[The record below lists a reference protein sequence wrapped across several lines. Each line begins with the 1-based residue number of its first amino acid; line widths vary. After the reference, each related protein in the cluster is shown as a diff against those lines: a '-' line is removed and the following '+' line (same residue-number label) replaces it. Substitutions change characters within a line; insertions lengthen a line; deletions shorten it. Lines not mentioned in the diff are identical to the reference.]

1 MRAINIFFI
10 LSLFFL
16 QGCSTIEVAK
26 EVTKASK
33 SVKTSI
39 DNMIK
44 KDDEEKESLKVDKK
58 ESNIIVEE
66 KEKIK
71 KEKKKAKITTTNQKK
86 ITTLNLE
93 LKTLNEINKLIGDPI
108 LVRIDG
114 GTQTARFDTDNCRLF
129 VYFNTSDNIIK
140 SKYYEIRNTNG
151 NLIEDKE
158 QIKRC
163 YQELKK
169 VS

>member
-44 KDDEEKESLKVDKK
+44 KDDGWGS
-58 ESNIIVEE
+58 
-66 KEKIK
+66 
-71 KEKKKAKITTTNQKK
+71 
-86 ITTLNLE
+86 
-93 LKTLNEINKLIGDPI
+93 
-108 LVRIDG
+108 
-114 GTQTARFDTDNCRLF
+114 
-129 VYFNTSDNIIK
+129 
-140 SKYYEIRNTNG
+140 
-151 NLIEDKE
+151 
-158 QIKRC
+158 
-163 YQELKK
+163 
-169 VS
+169 